1 MLDAYIETAVQR
13 KECEFLEGDGIFFC
27 SVPGLRGVWSEGPTM
42 EACVDELREVL
53 VDWIQIRLDRGLTIP
68 VLDGLELTV
77 ANVS

>member
-1 MLDAYIETAVQR
+1 
-13 KECEFLEGDGIFFC
+13 
-27 SVPGLRGVWSEGPTM
+27 
-42 EACVDELREVL
+42 